1 MRPAWLQ
8 SCAKKWL
15 EPLADVV
22 QNRWNRGKGTMMK
35 PTPRQ
40 LAAWIA
46 ITAIL
51 IIVSLFTAWPIYFM
65 LLPVAWLA
73 WILSRRRAGTGP
85 ADQ

>member
-22 QNRWNRGKGTMMK
+22 QNRWNRGLSTMTQ

-51 IIVSLFTAWPIYFM
+51 SVLSLFTYWEVLM

-85 ADQ
+85 TDQ